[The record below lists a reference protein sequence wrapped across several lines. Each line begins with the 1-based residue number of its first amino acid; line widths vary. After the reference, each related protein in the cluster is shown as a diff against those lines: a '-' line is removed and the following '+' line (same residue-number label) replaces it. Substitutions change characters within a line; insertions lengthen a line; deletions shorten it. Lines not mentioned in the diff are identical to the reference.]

1 MSGRKIRISPGR
13 PTFNARRNMVR
24 IEVASRNL
32 LQMQAN
38 FGAGNPKMFI
48 PVQAGLLVGGARV
61 NR

>member
-1 MSGRKIRISPGR
+1 
-13 PTFNARRNMVR
+13 
-24 IEVASRNL
+24 
-32 LQMQAN
+32 MQAN